1 MPVTQK
7 QILTVTN
14 REALSVN
21 KIKKVI
27 GFDSEYVLLE
37 CEFGRIAVEGESLAI
52 ENLTKDSGDLHITG
66 KIGAVIF
73 SDAKKERHGV
83 FSKLVK

>member
-1 MPVTQK
+1 MLLTQE
-7 QILTVTN
+7 QVLTITD

-66 KIGAVIF
+66 KIEAVIF
-73 SDAKKERHGV
+73 SNTKKERHGV